1 VIPGKPKPLIIVTAD
16 KDAEYAIQELV
27 RRPAALGIRP
37 IDFDCFRH
45 PRRDNGVLNEVH
57 DFLRPFLQW
66 EYALVILD
74 REGCGHEDEPRDVLE
89 KAVEDRLSANG
100 WPGRSRVVVLD
111 PELEAWI
118 WDGSY
123 QVNRILNWPGG
134 AESLKR
140 WIGEQG
146 FVGGGEF
153 KPARPKEAL
162 DSALRHR
169 GIRHSSALFRDLAK
183 EFKFENCRDR
193 AFQRLVSTLRG
204 WFPETHGETSA

>member
-1 VIPGKPKPLIIVTAD
+1 MIPGKPKPLIIVTAD